1 MDELPDKLL
10 RKLQQRQENNALRQL
25 TIAPKLIDF
34 SSNDYL
40 GFASCKAI
48 ANRALELLKESGE
61 FKNGATGS
69 RLLTGNN
76 RLFLQAENQV
86 ADFHKSPSA
95 LIYNSGYTANLGIV
109 GSLPQRGDSILYDEL
124 VHASIREGIL
134 LSNAVA
140 SKFGHNNLEDLEKQ
154 LKGLSRDKDQE
165 IYVITE
171 SVFSMDGDSPDL
183 NALVALCRSYNCKLI
198 IDEAHALGISQKG
211 LVADEG
217 LTKDVFAR
225 IITFGKALGC
235 HGAAVL
241 GSEDLTAYL
250 LNFSRSFIY
259 STALPPHSVATLL
272 AAYERLESEPGRAE
286 IKKLNSNIAIIRS
299 YIKKYKLM
307 DRFLPST
314 SAVQSMLVPGNE
326 QVKRLSE
333 RLMAD
338 GFDIRP
344 IMSPTVPR
352 SKERIRI
359 CLHSFNTK
367 TEIEQLMQ
375 RLAIFA
381 R

>member
-1 MDELPDKLL
+1 MDELPEKLL

-25 TIAPKLIDF
+25 TIAPQLIDF

-40 GFASCKAI
+40 GFASCKTI
-48 ANRALELLKESGE
+48 TNRALELLKESGSAT
-61 FKNGATGS
+61 NGATGS

-86 ADFHKSPSA
+86 ADFHNSPSA

-109 GSLPQRGDSILYDEL
+109 GSLPQRGDHIFYDEL

-171 SVFSMDGDSPDL
+171 SVFSMDGDTPDL
-183 NALVALCRSYNCKLI
+183 NELVALCRSYNCKLI

-217 LTKDVFAR
+217 LTEDVFAR

-241 GSEDLTAYL
+241 GSEDLATYL

-286 IKKLNSNIAIIRS
+286 VKKLNRNIAIIRS
-299 YIKKYKLM
+299 YIEKYKLT

-333 RLMAD
+333 RLTAD